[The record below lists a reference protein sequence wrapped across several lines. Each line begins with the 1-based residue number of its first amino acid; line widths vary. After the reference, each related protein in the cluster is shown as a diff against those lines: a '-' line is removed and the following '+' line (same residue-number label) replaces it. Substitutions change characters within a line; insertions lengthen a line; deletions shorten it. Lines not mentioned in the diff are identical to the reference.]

1 MNFQDNDIE
10 QIEAWLEGRLDQTA
24 RAEFE
29 QRMQKDAAFKE
40 KVEQFRTLMNLVEKK
55 EDYKNL
61 RQLIQEAEAD
71 TLSPIKEQRSSYPW
85 MQIAASLMFILT
97 VGLGIF
103 FFQYKSEQ
111 QAGYRQMKQEISS
124 IQNKQST
131 MQKKIME
138 SETER
143 AEENA
148 PTSQAT
154 AFAISSEGYVFT
166 SAHVVKGKKRIKLYN
181 ETYGTLTATV
191 ISRDDKLDL
200 CLLKVTDTSFSRFST
215 TIPLRTTRARIAE
228 KVFTLGYPKD
238 DIVYGEGV
246 ISSLSGYEN
255 DSLSLQISIAIN
267 PGNSGSPLLDERGQL
282 LGMIEGK
289 ADATE
294 GTAYA
299 LKNSY
304 ILSFIK
310 EIQEK
315 EKFRYQL
322 TPNVSGGR
330 SSIAERLS
338 PGIFRVIV
346 Y

>member
-1 MNFQDNDIE
+1 MNFNDPDIE
-10 QIEAWLEGRLDQTA
+10 QIEAWLEGRLNQSDK
-24 RAEFE
+24 AEFE
-29 QRMQKDAAFKE
+29 LRMQKDATFKE
-40 KVEQFRTLMNLVEKK
+40 KVEQFRKLIELIEKK

-61 RQLIQEAEAD
+61 RQLLQEAESES
-71 TLSPIKEQRSSYPW
+71 LPPVQKEKTSYPW
-85 MQIAASLMFILT
+85 MQIAASLLFVATI
-97 VGLGIF
+97 GLGVF
-103 FFQYKSEQ
+103 FFQYTHEQ
-111 QAGYRQMKQEISS
+111 RHEYKMMQKDITTIE
-124 IQNKQST
+124 NKQHSFE
-131 MQKKIME
+131 KKIE
-138 SETER
+138 SVSEK
-143 AEENA
+143 AEVEI
-148 PTSQAT
+148 PKSQAT
-154 AFAISSEGYVFT
+154 AFAISSNGYVFT

-181 ETYGTLTATV
+181 EAYGTLNAVV
-191 ISRDDKLDL
+191 IDKDDKLDL
-200 CLLKVTDTSFSRFST
+200 CLLKVTDTTFNKFSV

-246 ISSLSGYEN
+246 ISSLSGYES

-267 PGNSGSPLLDERGQL
+267 PGNSGSPLLDEKGQL

-322 TPNVSGGR
+322 SPNISGGR
-330 SSIAERLS
+330 SNIAERLS